1 MVNKLQIP
9 IIIQSFVVVK
19 KKIKIVSDR
28 EYDKNYEEDNKETSS
43 FQSKIRMT
51 VLVFGSQLRGNGG
64 DS

>member
-19 KKIKIVSDR
+19 KKSKIVSDR